1 MEPYEKIAKILRV
14 DKHNL
19 KKIEEN
25 FNKLTGKSG
34 VFDKIYKENGD
45 LMIDRLNRL
54 GLNINSKANEIFE
67 VLIAKIDKD
76 DKQLSKSFGNPCHYQ
91 KEGCIKIIGEVN
103 NFIKDKKGL
112 FLKKGKFIELLN
124 ENPPTKILQALG
136 YENVSLMMIKEDW
149 RQVASALRFF
159 EGMSWM
165 NEIFLP
171 NYKKLNKKD
180 FEYRDLEIIVLD
192 EKWQELAKK
201 FVEKKYHNISHLK
214 ELGII
219 FVIPILLNIP
229 GELIRSLALI
239 FHYYNEVRFYS
250 SLFEFFLE
258 KENFSDNLISLLRGD
273 VIEERSE
280 KKDGDWLIVQR
291 YLAKDDENDWRLF
304 EPHINPE
311 ALHWEK
317 AERMF
322 VDFAKSFDGLKEE
335 FEFWAGLNWVG
346 EYFKTETGV
355 DILVSFN
362 LIDTSM
368 SLVKSK
374 EMVKYLYHHQES
386 LWNKIYCEYFSEEIM
401 EKNIVENIIK
411 RSISFS

>member
-311 ALHWEK
+311 AIHWEK
-317 AERMF
+317 AEKMLSQNE
-322 VDFAKSFDGLKEE
+322 DLL
-335 FEFWAGLNWVG
+335 FWQNLNWVG
-346 EYFKTETGV
+346 DYFSVQGGDENRGEV
-355 DILVSFN
+355 LVSFN
-362 LIDTSM
+362 LIDM
-368 SLVKSK
+368 AFSLVK
-374 EMVKYLYHHQES
+374 EREFVKYLFHHQES
-386 LWNKIYCEYFSEEIM
+386 LWNKIFIEYFGDAKMEELI
-401 EKNIVENIIK
+401 KENIIK
-411 RSISFS
+411 GWFEV